1 MNVHEVRVLPQAGFP
16 FDLLGESDRL
26 DIVVFSASV
35 AGIDCLLKRAGVEAR
50 VKAGKLSVRVLAF
63 SAQKEFQQKC
73 LEKGVLV
80 RFWGD
85 QAGKLHAKGFIGS
98 GRKKFALVGSSN
110 LSRAALTENVEFMVR
125 GDDSAHA
132 QLSAWFV
139 RKWED
144 CKDEHNQY
152 LNVPVDI
159 VEEDL
164 DLEQLVVSYGLVRS
178 EPMDFQ
184 RKVIDEVWD
193 WIRSGPFGKGRMACL
208 PTGAGKTLIAVEVV
222 RQFLDKNPG
231 KVVLWTCHTVQP
243 LVQAALCFARQT
255 EGKVRFSIGA
265 AYGSSVSKRFEN
277 EHSELFRNM
286 RWLMSE
292 GEARVVFCT
301 YDALGKPDYVSDDI
315 WSRAGFLVVD
325 EAHRFSPKG
334 PGGRPNERLTKVA
347 SRRNGEGFKGLP
359 LLGLTAT
366 PDFEHVD
373 SLDRFWHREG
383 HFGSGLVAACDNCR
397 RGARAVS
404 AGQPCLCCDGFIARR
419 HPESWAEP
427 TGFKFWMKGAL
438 NRVEFETTYR
448 MREFNSKP
456 VNDAVVRVF
465 GGDAPGGDVQTQ
477 KKIQNYDVRRVLVF
491 VGSIVHAVDVVG
503 LLGKTVGSLWAC
515 KSLHSGMDH
524 STQAGSLGW
533 FKEEG
538 GDRKVL
544 VTVMMAAEGLDL
556 PKIDCVVF
564 VRPTYSPILLHQMEG
579 RGLRGP
585 KMGGTEQCLFVDLV
599 HQFVNSPQPLV
610 SGSGEDLAIDPE
622 LDPEEVEGEVPS
634 GHPVILAGNKDAMS
648 RVEEALGRLD
658 FDITREGLPRLTVKN
673 AVEFLLDSDVL
684 LPWAAEVCGCDVEE
698 LRDSLEKQRY
708 KGSGGARSVYLR
720 NYLEKEGLWRGR

>member
-1 MNVHEVRVLPQAGFP
+1 MNVHEVRVLPQTGFP

-132 QLSAWFV
+132 QLSAWFEQ
-139 RKWED
+139 KWGH
-144 CKDEHNQY
+144 CKDEYNRPWS
-152 LNVPVDI
+152 VPRDI
-159 VEEDL
+159 SEEDL
-164 DLEQLVVSYGLVRS
+164 DLGQLVVSYGLVRS

-184 RKVIDEVWD
+184 RKVINEVWD

-243 LVQAALCFARQT
+243 LVQAALCLARQT

-265 AYGSSVSKRFEN
+265 AHGSSVSKRFET
-277 EHSELFRNM
+277 EHASLFEKM
-286 RWLMSE
+286 RWLMDD

-315 WSRAGFLVVD
+315 WSRAGLLVVD
-325 EAHRFSPKG
+325 EAHRFSPRG
-334 PGGRPNERLTKVA
+334 PGNRSNERVTSVA
-347 SRRNGEGFKGLP
+347 SRRNGQGFNGLP

-366 PDFEHVD
+366 PDFQHVD
-373 SLDRFWHREG
+373 SLSEFWRSEG
-383 HFGSGLVAACDNCR
+383 HFGSGLVAGCANCR
-397 RGARAVS
+397 PSTRAVS
-404 AGQPCLCCDGFIARR
+404 VGQRCLCCGGFIARR

-427 TGFKFWMKGAL
+427 TGFKFRMKGAL
-438 NRVEFETTYR
+438 DRVEFETTYR

-456 VNDAVVRVF
+456 VNNAVVRVF
-465 GGDAPGGDVQTQ
+465 GGDAPGGEVQTQ
-477 KKIQNYDVRRVLVF
+477 KKIPNYDVRRVLVF
-491 VGSIVHAVDVVG
+491 VGSIGHADDVVG
-503 LLGKTVGSLWAC
+503 LLEKEVGSLWVC

-564 VRPTYSPILLHQMEG
+564 ARPTYSPILLHQMEG

-585 KMGGTEQCLFVDLV
+585 RMGGTEQCLFVDLV
-599 HQFVNSPQPLV
+599 HQFVNSRQPLV
-610 SGSGEDLAIDPE
+610 SGSSEDLAIDPE
-622 LDPEEVEGEVPS
+622 LDPEEVEEES
-634 GHPVILAGNKDAMS
+634 FADRPVSDHLLPPVRDKLQRYRAKLFEG
-648 RVEEALGRLD
+648 RVRKARVVYQALGRAGVSIY
-658 FDITREGLPRLTVKN
+658 DISRATGCKETVLSGSYAGKPPNERHRMCLIELIDEVLASGVTRR
-673 AVEFLLDSDVL
+673 
-684 LPWAAEVCGCDVEE
+684 
-698 LRDSLEKQRY
+698 
-708 KGSGGARSVYLR
+708 
-720 NYLEKEGLWRGR
+720 